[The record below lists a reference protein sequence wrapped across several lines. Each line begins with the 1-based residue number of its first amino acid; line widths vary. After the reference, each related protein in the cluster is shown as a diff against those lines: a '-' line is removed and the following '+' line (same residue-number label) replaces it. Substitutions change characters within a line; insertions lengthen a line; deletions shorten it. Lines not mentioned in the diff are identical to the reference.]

1 MLFILH
7 QCPICMMYAAYA
19 AYAFRCLTCD
29 RELRTATQK
38 GGAFARGG
46 LLPKLDGMTLPHSS
60 VPGGPGL
67 HAAEKRQLSTTSP
80 PPYRCDAAK
89 NNMLG

>member
-1 MLFILH
+1 
-7 QCPICMMYAAYA
+7 MMYAAYA